1 MIDINQLSP
10 LPPSGARVAAGR
22 SRAQSPWTL
31 QRLNRA
37 YAEWV
42 LEQTGG
48 DKQRAAEILGVDL
61 STLYRWR
68 RKP

>member
-1 MIDINQLSP
+1 
-10 LPPSGARVAAGR
+10 
-22 SRAQSPWTL
+22 
-31 QRLNRA
+31 
-37 YAEWV
+37 V

-68 RKP
+68 RKVPDQQDGEG